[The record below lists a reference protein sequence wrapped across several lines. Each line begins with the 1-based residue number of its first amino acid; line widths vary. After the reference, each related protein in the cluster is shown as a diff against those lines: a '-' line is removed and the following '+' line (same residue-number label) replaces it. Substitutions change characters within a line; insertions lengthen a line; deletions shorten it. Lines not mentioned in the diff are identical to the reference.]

1 MNPPQ
6 RQFMNKWVDE
16 MLEAD
21 LVEYADIPRI
31 KHVAPTVLTQKTHD
45 ANGGM
50 TLADLQQE
58 LNNQCEGANM
68 DYPLIGQPSAMK
80 QQRPITVQVPKEPP
94 KWRVTQ
100 NFAELNKATQIPP
113 MFQGDIRAKQ
123 QRLSGHRYVSVFDFA
138 SGFYA
143 IEIPDKWR
151 PYFTFF
157 VDGRGYIWYKRMAM
171 GWKGAPTVFSA
182 TVTKRLHD
190 ILTSDLM
197 ELFVDDGG
205 CKDDTFNGMMTK
217 LRQVFQRCRDHK
229 LSLSPMKCRLFMTE
243 TTFAGATVGPQG
255 VQPDLAKLSAI
266 VNWKQPDNALNLL
279 SFLGLTGHFRDL
291 IKSYSRI
298 EGPLRDLIK
307 QVDIPKPISKAT
319 YRRAMTNFKLPDKWE
334 QKHTE
339 AFLNLKIA
347 LTRQPALHAPRYDGT
362 PFIVTTDRCQ
372 EGFGAVLTQKIKT
385 QTPNG
390 KPVERTVP
398 IAFASKRTSA
408 AEQKYKPFLLEFAAL
423 KFGLDQFSDTIWGF
437 PIEIETDCQALKDVL
452 SNDNMSAAHAR
463 WRDGIIAHNIIAVR
477 HVPGRLNVVAD
488 GLS

>member
-1 MNPPQ
+1 
-6 RQFMNKWVDE
+6 
-16 MLEAD
+16 
-21 LVEYADIPRI
+21 
-31 KHVAPTVLTQKTHD
+31 
-45 ANGGM
+45 
-50 TLADLQQE
+50 
-58 LNNQCEGANM
+58 
-68 DYPLIGQPSAMK
+68 
-80 QQRPITVQVPKEPP
+80 
-94 KWRVTQ
+94 
-100 NFAELNKATQIPP
+100 
-113 MFQGDIRAKQ
+113 MFQGDICAKQ

-157 VDGRGYIWYKRMAM
+157 VDSRGYIWYKRMAM
-171 GWKGAPTVFSA
+171 GWTGAPTVFSA

-205 CKDDTFNGMMTK
+205 CEDDTFNGMMTK

-229 LSLSPMKCRLFMTE
+229 LSLSPTKCRLFMTE

-362 PFIVTTDRCQ
+362 PFIVTTDGCQ

-437 PIEIETDCQALKDVL
+437 PIEIETDCQALKDAL

-463 WRDGIIAHNIIAVR
+463 WRDGIIAHNIIAV
-477 HVPGRLNVVAD
+477 
-488 GLS
+488 